1 MSEER
6 KRDLIVSTLG
16 TNAFYIP
23 YCDVEKYSPNYAACL
38 CRADK
43 MKEDA
48 RYKKSWANCADA
60 ISNGVCEAQKMRA
73 QEIEAGQCLFFVQRT
88 NSTSA
93 PIPKSGISVPSPI
106 ATEEK
111 PARKKWVNGLL
122 GDSSSRMTG
131 FPSTPKSKPTERK
144 GGLFEFDG
152 FDKVIDRGAAGKL
165 PVKSTEQEPI
175 IEVKQPVNSIGADS
189 PLAIA
194 LKLKQETI

>member
-1 MSEER
+1 MSEDK
-6 KRDLIVSTLG
+6 KRSLIVSTLG

-23 YCDVEKYSPNYAACL
+23 YCEVEKYSPNYAACL

-60 ISNGVCEAQKMRA
+60 IQNGVCEAQKLRA
-73 QEIEAGQCLFFVQRT
+73 QEIEAGECLFFVQRT
-88 NSTSA
+88 NSTTA
-93 PIPKSGISVPSPI
+93 PIPKSDISVPSPI

-111 PARKKWVNGLL
+111 PAKKKWVNGLL
-122 GDSSSRMTG
+122 GDSSSRTG
-131 FPSTPKSKPTERK
+131 FVSTPKPKTADKK

-165 PVKSTEQEPI
+165 PEVSKEREPI
-175 IEVKQPVNSIGADS
+175 IEVKQPMKSISADS

-194 LKLKQETI
+194 LKLKQESI